1 MACFLAPTVEAIVV
15 TIIKKSVKK
24 KEMSGIQL
32 KANDTIFDNQSKA
45 GFSWSCKLNWL
56 TNLLWGGVFLLAIEH
71 IWHGEVV
78 PWPPF
83 LTAINNPNDI
93 APMLYEIVTVG
104 VSMAAFV
111 TFIWGIMVLISD
123 KIYKRITTLK
133 KRHTGGVEKC
143 V

>member
-15 TIIKKSVKK
+15 TIIRKSVKK
-24 KEMSGIQL
+24 KEISRIIL
-32 KANDTIFDNQSKA
+32 ESNSTIIDNQYKT

-83 LTAINNPNDI
+83 LTAIYNPKDI
-93 APMLYEIVTVG
+93 APMIYEIATVG
-104 VSMAAFV
+104 VLMSDFV
-111 TFIWGIMVLISD
+111 TLIWAILVLVSD
-123 KIYKRITTLK
+123 NIYKRITTLK
-133 KRHTGGVEKC
+133 NPIQEE
-143 V
+143 

>member
-32 KANDTIFDNQSKA
+32 KANNAIFDNQAKA
-45 GFSWSCKLNWL
+45 SFSWSCKLNWL
-56 TNLLWGGVFLLAIEH
+56 TDLLWGGVFLLAIEH
-71 IWHGEVV
+71 VWHGEVV
-78 PWPPF
+78 LWPPF
-83 LTAINNPNDI
+83 LTAMNNPKDI
-93 APMLYEIVTVG
+93 APMLYEIATVG

-133 KRHTGGVEKC
+133 KRDTGGVEKC

>member
-1 MACFLAPTVEAIVV
+1 M
-15 TIIKKSVKK
+15 
-24 KEMSGIQL
+24 
-32 KANDTIFDNQSKA
+32 
-45 GFSWSCKLNWL
+45 NWL